1 MREWVPVALSEQLA
15 EDMKQAMKARDQF
28 TLSVIRM
35 LRSELQY
42 AQIAAQ
48 EALSEDDIIDI
59 ISREQKKRKDALA
72 ECQAAGRTE
81 AAEKL
86 ERELAIIASYLPQ
99 PLTEQALMSIIQQAV
114 AETGAASKADLGRV
128 MSQVMPRV
136 RGRADGS
143 LVSRLAK
150 QHLSQL

>member
-1 MREWVPVALSEQLA
+1 MALIEQLA
-15 EDMKQAMKARDQF
+15 EDMKRAMKARDQF

-48 EALSEDDIIDI
+48 DPLSEDDVISV

-72 ECQAAGRTE
+72 ECRAAGRTE

-86 ERELAIIASYLPQ
+86 ERELAIISAYLPQ
-99 PLTEQALMSIIQQAV
+99 PLTEQELMSIIQKAV
-114 AETGAASKADLGRV
+114 ADTGAASKADLGLV
-128 MSQVMPRV
+128 MSHVMPQV
-136 RGRADGS
+136 KGRADGS
-143 LVSRLAK
+143 LVSRLTK
-150 QHLSQL
+150 QHLSHL